1 MRTDTLR
8 LASDLAQRGEPFA
21 LVSVVRRE
29 APSSARVGDAALIT
43 QGGAFHGW
51 LGGSCT
57 QSTAVREALVALQ
70 DGVSRLVALSTDPEA
85 ETRPGVVAL
94 PMTCHGGGS
103 VDLYIEPVLPAPR
116 LLIFGVSPAAR
127 ALARLGVVLGYRVE
141 AIDPDADQAAF
152 PGADR
157 VWTDLQ
163 APELV
168 RRTTGDP
175 TRVYAVVAT
184 MGRFDGEA
192 IRTAIALSPAYLGV
206 VASRK
211 RFAQLS
217 EALMEQDA
225 NATKIDAIHTPA
237 GLDIGAATPEEIAL
251 SILAEIVQQSRA
263 QRGADSGPDSQA
275 VFAEGAVP
283 AEQSLPAEH
292 AVTAEHMVLAEYE
305 DPVCGMSV
313 VADGAQQRAEFSGR
327 TYFFCCGSC
336 QEKFVKEPETFV
348 AASGAGGTS

>member
-21 LVSVVRRE
+21 LVTVVRRE
-29 APSSARVGDAALIT
+29 APSSARVGDAAVIT

-57 QSTAVREALVALQ
+57 QSTAVREALAALR
-70 DGVSRLVALSTDPEA
+70 DGLSRLIALSTDPQA
-85 ETRPGVVAL
+85 ETRPGVSAL

-116 LLIFGVSPAAR
+116 LLVFGVSPAAH
-127 ALARLGVVLGYRVE
+127 ALARLGVVLGYRVD
-141 AIDPDADQAAF
+141 AVDPDADQAAF
-152 PGADR
+152 PEADR

-168 RRTTGDP
+168 QRTTGDLA
-175 TRVYAVVAT
+175 RLYAVVAT
-184 MGRFDGEA
+184 LGQHDAEA

-211 RFAQLS
+211 RFEQIRDALAAQDV
-217 EALMEQDA
+217 DA
-225 NATKIDAIHTPA
+225 TNIDAIHTPA
-237 GLDIGAATPEEIAL
+237 GIDIGAVTPEEIAL

-263 QRGADSGPDSQA
+263 QPGADSERDFRA
-275 VFAEGAVP
+275 
-283 AEQSLPAEH
+283 
-292 AVTAEHMVLAEYE
+292 VLAENPVLAEHE

-313 VADGAQQRAEFSGR
+313 DADRTRHTAEFSEH
-327 TYFFCCGSC
+327 TYYFCCRSC
-336 QEKFVKEPETFV
+336 REKFVKEPETFV